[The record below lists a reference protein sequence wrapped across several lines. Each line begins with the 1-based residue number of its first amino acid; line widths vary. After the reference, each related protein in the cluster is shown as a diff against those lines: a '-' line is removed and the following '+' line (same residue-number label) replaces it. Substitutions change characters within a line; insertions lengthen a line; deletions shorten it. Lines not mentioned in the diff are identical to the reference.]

1 MPKSRPDDRARSRPR
16 GDGDAQGLLFDG
28 DFSPLPADLGF
39 RGPIACNAAGIT
51 YRQLDYWA
59 RTGLVVPE
67 VRGASGS
74 GSQRLY
80 SFRDIL
86 MLKVIKRLL
95 DAGISL
101 NQIRAAIEHLRARG
115 VHDLTEVTLMS
126 DGVSV
131 FECTS
136 DDEVID
142 LLRGG
147 QGVFGIALGWGV
159 ARHRGH
165 PVGSAGRTG
174 GDPGGGPPPAA
185 ATSCPA
191 GVRPGLSAEPGAEA
205 GIEAGRVIAAGEAAW
220 ERPPGSTTRCG
231 GAEGATSPEPLRHPD
246 RAAMAT
252 LKPPGD
258 RGGPSDRSSDCHEDT
273 DILAT

>member
-1 MPKSRPDDRARSRPR
+1 VSSTEGPATPASTPAAEPL
-16 GDGDAQGLLFDG
+16 GDAQGLLFDG
-28 DFSPLPADLGF
+28 DFSPLPADRGF
-39 RGPIACNAAGIT
+39 RGPVACNAAGIT

-59 RTGLVVPE
+59 RTGLVAPE

-86 MLKVIKRLL
+86 MLKVIKRLI

-101 NQIRAAIEHLRARG
+101 QQIRTAIQHLRARG
-115 VHDLTEVTLMS
+115 VADLTEVTLMS

-147 QGVFGIALGWGV
+147 QGVFGIALGRVWRDIEGSLTRLPAERAEVEVEVV
-159 ARHRGH
+159 AETPTH
-165 PVGSAGRTG
+165 
-174 GDPGGGPPPAA
+174 DE
-185 ATSCPA
+185 
-191 GVRPGLSAEPGAEA
+191 LSQ
-205 GIEAGRVIAAGEAAW
+205 R
-220 ERPPGSTTRCG
+220 R
-231 GAEGATSPEPLRHPD
+231 
-246 RAAMAT
+246 RARAV
-252 LKPPGD
+252 
-258 RGGPSDRSSDCHEDT
+258 S
-273 DILAT
+273 